1 MGLGVPDETA
11 EEPRKPKNTRRLQ
24 RRTEAKKYKKAG
36 AGLTL
41 DDGEGDE
48 REEVGEDGAYFGDEE
63 YAVTR
68 TGEGGV
74 PESVYEVSYGGEPE
88 RAAEEIGMRGG
99 GIRTCEME
107 DFPKALVAG
116 EANGAA
122 PGRHGALLLGLL
134 PYDENDDILPEPGC
148 STACSRNSP

>member
-63 YAVTR
+63 YAVTG
-68 TGEGGV
+68 TGEGGDH
-74 PESVYEVSYGGEPE
+74 ESVYEVRYGGEPE
-88 RAAEEIGMRGG
+88 RARGPLRKQECEAG
-99 GIRTCEME
+99 VSEPARWRT
-107 DFPKALVAG
+107 
-116 EANGAA
+116 
-122 PGRHGALLLGLL
+122 
-134 PYDENDDILPEPGC
+134 
-148 STACSRNSP
+148 SPRRS